1 MSSKIRLK
9 QGEAKTITL
18 TVTRAYGQAVDLTG
32 ATLFLGVKRHKKD
45 TAYIFS
51 KVDVDFDK
59 TQQALG
65 IVTVDLST
73 TDTTQAEA
81 DYHGELKCTWAGT
94 VVKVDKSLNEILIS
108 IEKSGTT

>member
-18 TVTRAYGQAVDLTG
+18 TVTRAYGMAVDLTG

-51 KVDVDFDK
+51 KVDADFDK

-65 IVTVDLST
+65 IVTVGLST
-73 TDTTQAEA
+73 TDTGQAEA
-81 DYHGELKCTWAGT
+81 DYHGELECSWSGT
-94 VVKVDKSLNEILIS
+94 VPMIDKSINEIVIS
-108 IEKSGTT
+108 IERSVTI

>member
-1 MSSKIRLK
+1 MSSKIQLK

-18 TVTRAYGQAVDLTG
+18 TVTRAYGQVVDLTG

-51 KVDVDFDK
+51 KVDADFDK
-59 TQQALG
+59 TQQVLG
-65 IVTVDLST
+65 IVTVNLSA

-81 DYHGELKCTWAGT
+81 DYHGELECSWPGT
-94 VVKVDKSLNEILIS
+94 VPMVDKSINEITIS
-108 IEKSGTT
+108 IMRSITP

>member
-9 QGEAKTITL
+9 QGEAKTITF

-32 ATLFLGVKRHKKD
+32 ATLFLGVKRHKSD

-51 KVDVDFDK
+51 KVDADFDK

-65 IVTVDLST
+65 IVDVRCRKVVGVEDAVRKGIVT
-73 TDTTQAEA
+73 
-81 DYHGELKCTWAGT
+81 HELIRSPFRCAPGAPDELG
-94 VVKVDKSLNEILIS
+94 KV
-108 IEKSGTT
+108 

>member
-18 TVTRAYGQAVDLTG
+18 TATRQYGEAVDLTG
-32 ATLFLGVKRHKKD
+32 ATLFFGVKRHKKD

-51 KVDVDFDK
+51 KVDADFDK
-59 TQQALG
+59 TEQVLG
-65 IVTVDLST
+65 IVTVDLSI
-73 TDTTQAEA
+73 TDTSQAVD

-94 VVKVDKSLNEILIS
+94 VVKVAKSLNEIVIS